1 MRVVTMLGLVPWET
15 LFSVASG
22 KGPGRVP
29 RP

>member
-1 MRVVTMLGLVPWET
+1 MRVLTMHGFVLLES